1 MNLTLGLQARFLARC
16 SRGLKVLL
24 FVVVGHLLFWKLSVK
39 IEVVRSRDKML
50 CTALIILKGRI
61 EKFEFSKIKA
71 SYF

>member
-1 MNLTLGLQARFLARC
+1 MNLTLGLKARFLARC

-50 CTALIILKGRI
+50 CTAIIILGRI